1 MVLERLERN
10 TELGHIPVIVL
21 SARDKQDNQERARKA
36 GAIAYFQKPVDDE
49 DLLEAVGVALS

>member
-1 MVLERLERN
+1 
-10 TELGHIPVIVL
+10 VIVL